1 MLFGLIKTNKDKKI
15 ESLEKEVETLE
26 KEVTELK
33 LQSSMESPF
42 KVSVNTGKV
51 VTLKKS
57 VLLLLDEPYD
67 MVEEEIARG
76 FTPDAIKSFIR
87 YEVTDDI
94 YSSKKRLTG
103 TLSLI
108 QVD

>member
-76 FTPDAIKSFIR
+76 FEWQSRWRAFVNDTANKVV
-87 YEVTDDI
+87 E
-94 YSSKKRLTG
+94 K
-103 TLSLI
+103 
-108 QVD
+108 